1 MRTTATLGDV
11 AIAVILTVFVAVAGT
26 YIYVQSA
33 MYNSTGLGPS
43 SARTALVAKSLVT
56 ALAAAILFAVVIF
69 FVVRFG
75 RELIKVL
82 RG

>member
-11 AIAVILTVFVAVAGT
+11 AIAIILTVFVAVAGT

-33 MYNSTGLGPS
+33 MYNSTGLG
-43 SARTALVAKSLVT
+43 LVT

-75 RELIKVL
+75 RELIKVV